1 MSSMPLI
8 SAIIPTYKR
17 EDVLNKSIETVIKQ
31 TYKGD
36 IEIIIVDDSPAYNT
50 HLENI
55 KTPINRKIRYIY
67 NGKPQGSPYARNIGI
82 QQSKGEYV
90 AFLDDDDRWLP
101 EKTSKQLELMK
112 KYKRCPLVICY
123 SHDMRFGQDRIQKP
137 PEVISHKTIIKSFN
151 LSSTSSYFVRSR
163 WLNIMCKDKEY
174 FDISLPSAQEYDLAI
189 RLSMFDD
196 VRCVP
201 EVLIEQFA
209 CSGQISENWNR
220 KIKGIK
226 AIAKKYKHE
235 YTIKDKVKT
244 FGIVNLFRIAK
255 IPGVGNKIYKIIIPI
270 KKVYENTGERA

>member
-1 MSSMPLI
+1 M
-8 SAIIPTYKR
+8 
-17 EDVLNKSIETVIKQ
+17 
-31 TYKGD
+31 
-36 IEIIIVDDSPAYNT
+36 
-50 HLENI
+50 
-55 KTPINRKIRYIY
+55 
-67 NGKPQGSPYARNIGI
+67 
-82 QQSKGEYV
+82 
-90 AFLDDDDRWLP
+90 
-101 EKTSKQLELMK
+101 
-112 KYKRCPLVICY
+112 
-123 SHDMRFGQDRIQKP
+123 
-137 PEVISHKTIIKSFN
+137 
-151 LSSTSSYFVRSR
+151 
-163 WLNIMCKDKEY
+163 
-174 FDISLPSAQEYDLAI
+174 PSAQEYDLAI

-270 KKVYENTGERA
+270 KKVYEKVMKHRKVAKNNKRDLIKIGHQEEIIKFCKK